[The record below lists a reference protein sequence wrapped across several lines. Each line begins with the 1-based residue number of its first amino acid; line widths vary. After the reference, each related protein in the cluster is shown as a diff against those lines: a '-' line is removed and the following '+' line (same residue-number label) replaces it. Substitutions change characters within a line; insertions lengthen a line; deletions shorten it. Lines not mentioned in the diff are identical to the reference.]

1 MRLSILIT
9 WWTHMWCFK
18 KEQFSACPEKSMLS
32 ANNII
37 NPPFFVIRPK
47 IRPAGNIVQILV
59 IFVQDMR
66 RVYGMEDKVELE
78 IFINHKCGLPDNPKQ
93 RLKVTF

>member
-1 MRLSILIT
+1 MS
-9 WWTHMWCFK
+9 THMLCSK
-18 KEQFSACPEKSMLS
+18 TEQFAACPKKSMFNS
-32 ANNII
+32 NVII
-37 NPPFFVIRPK
+37 YIPFFVIRPK
-47 IRPAGNIVQILV
+47 ILPTGNGV

>member
-1 MRLSILIT
+1 MFNASKNSDNLMNAHVNAL
-9 WWTHMWCFK
+9 K
-18 KEQFSACPEKSMLS
+18 KNSLQHVLKKSMFTS
-32 ANNII
+32 SVII
-37 NPPFFVIRPK
+37 YLPFFVIRPK
-47 IRPAGNIVQILV
+47 ILPAGNGV

>member
-1 MRLSILIT
+1 L
-9 WWTHMWCFK
+9 
-18 KEQFSACPEKSMLS
+18 
-32 ANNII
+32 
-37 NPPFFVIRPK
+37 VIRPK
-47 IRPAGNIVQILV
+47 ILPAGNGV